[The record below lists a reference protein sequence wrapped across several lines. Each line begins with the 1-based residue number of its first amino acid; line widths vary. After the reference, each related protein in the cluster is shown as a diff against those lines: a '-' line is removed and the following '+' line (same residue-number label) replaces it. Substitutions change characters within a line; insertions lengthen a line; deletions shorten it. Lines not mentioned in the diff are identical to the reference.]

1 MTSGRKLL
9 SRTTALLLCLTLGTC
24 ALGMGM
30 PEDNGAFGETEYRI
44 GADDILKIFVWK
56 EPDLTTTVKV
66 RPDGKIAV
74 PVLGEMRAG
83 GKTAAE
89 LQQEIAKTASEYV
102 VQPQVTVMV
111 MEINSPKVSVLG
123 QVRRPNI
130 FTLRKKVSLL
140 EAIAM
145 AGGFTDFAAHKQA
158 VIIRNGAATRQ
169 RIYLDLERLIFD
181 GQSGPVYLQPSDQV
195 QIE

>member
-1 MTSGRKLL
+1 
-9 SRTTALLLCLTLGTC
+9 
-24 ALGMGM
+24 MGM
-30 PEDNGAFGETEYRI
+30 PEDNGAFGESAYRI

-66 RPDGKIAV
+66 RPDGKIGM

-89 LQQEIAKTASEYV
+89 LQQEIAKTAGEYV

-111 MEINSPKVSVLG
+111 MEVNSPKVSVLG
-123 QVRRPNI
+123 EVRRPNI
-130 FTLRKKVSLL
+130 FTLRKKITLL

-145 AGGFTDFAAHKQA
+145 AGGFTDFATHKQA
-158 VIIRNGAATRQ
+158 VIIRNGATARQ

-181 GQSGPVYLQPSDQV
+181 SQSGPVYLQPSDQV
-195 QIE
+195 QVE